1 MFSVRDSIPH
11 RLVGLFL
18 AVLMPLCCC
27 TTQVFGDAVLND
39 GDRAPRA
46 ATSCCSHCVDAATP
60 ESGEPANPHDRC
72 DCVRGQL
79 GGGVETSTIIGMLAI
94 PAIAHPTDTATGQ
107 RFEVELRLEPIPTV
121 SSVPPDDPGTTPCA
135 RRLRRVVVLQT

>member
-1 MFSVRDSIPH
+1 MFSVHGSIPH
-11 RLVGLFL
+11 RLLGLFL

-27 TTQVFGDAVLND
+27 STQGFGDAVLDD

-46 ATSCCSHCVDAATP
+46 AASCCSHSLDAKAS
-60 ESGEPANPHDRC
+60 ESGEPTALHDRC